1 MRKQDI
7 DIDIAF
13 YCVKVFKSGNL
24 GHTNEFLR
32 VALRYKFGRGV
43 TKKNVD

>member
-1 MRKQDI
+1 MGKQDI
-7 DIDIAF
+7 DLAH
-13 YCVKVFKSGNL
+13 CCAKVFKWGNL
-24 GHTNEFLR
+24 GHMNKFLR

>member
-1 MRKQDI
+1 MRKQ

-13 YCVKVFKSGNL
+13 YCVKVYKYGNL
-24 GHTNEFLR
+24 GHMNELLG
-32 VALRYKFGRGV
+32 VTLRYKFGRGV